1 MNKFT
6 GDDIII
12 IREHISDHVKTDK
25 CFLKAENTGTKDVK
39 YFMKTISETEMHA
52 SDQKSIINVPSW
64 KDFADHLVFQNR
76 FTGSEIKEN
85 VCMFLDKIIRENKLT
100 YSMPAGTVV
109 YRGRKISE
117 DEISKSDGI
126 NQGFDEKQSG
136 VPPYRK
142 THNGRVNIAG
152 IPVLY
157 TAAEQYTACAELRPI
172 KNEFLSIAEYELAED
187 LILADF
193 VLDNILSFEDT
204 PEGKLFLRDMFRSFS
219 LPVTNELIDY
229 LPSQFVSE
237 YIRINHPDISG
248 IRYSS
253 MRHIGG
259 YNIAVFDK
267 DKCRFVRST
276 VLRCSRVKYEFKD
289 INADQILEL

>member
-1 MNKFT
+1 M
-6 GDDIII
+6 
-12 IREHISDHVKTDK
+12 
-25 CFLKAENTGTKDVK
+25 
-39 YFMKTISETEMHA
+39 
-52 SDQKSIINVPSW
+52 INVPSW

-76 FTGSEIKEN
+76 FTGSDVKEN

-100 YSMPAGTVV
+100 YNISKGTVV

-117 DEISKSDGI
+117 EEIHTSDGI
-126 NQGFDEKQSG
+126 NHGFDEKQSG
-136 VPPYRK
+136 IPPYRK

-157 TAAEQYTACAELRPI
+157 TASDHYTACAELRPI
-172 KNEFLSIAEYELAED
+172 KNEFLSIAEYEFSED
-187 LILADF
+187 VTVADF
-193 VLDNILSFEDT
+193 VLDHIENYTDT
-204 PEGKLFLRDMFRSFS
+204 PEGMLFLQDMFKSFS

-237 YIRINHPDISG
+237 YIRITHTDISG

-253 MRHIGG
+253 MRNIGG

-276 VLRCSRVKYEFKD
+276 VVRCSKVRYEFKD

>member
-1 MNKFT
+1 M
-6 GDDIII
+6 
-12 IREHISDHVKTDK
+12 IS
-25 CFLKAENTGTKDVK
+25 
-39 YFMKTISETEMHA
+39 
-52 SDQKSIINVPSW
+52 VPSW
-64 KDFADHLVFQNR
+64 KDFANHLVFQNR

-85 VCMFLDKIIRENKLT
+85 VCRFLDKIIRENELT
-100 YSMPAGTVV
+100 FSISKGTTV
-109 YRGRKISE
+109 YRGRKITE
-117 DEISKSDGI
+117 EEIKYADGV
-126 NQGFDEKQSG
+126 NYGFDEKQSG

-172 KNEFLSIAEYELAED
+172 KNDFLSIAEYELSND
-187 LILADF
+187 ILVADF
-193 VLDNILSFEDT
+193 VLDNIADYEDT
-204 PEGKLFLRDMFRSFS
+204 PEGRLFLEDMFRSFS

-259 YNIAVFDK
+259 YNIAFFNK
-267 DKCRFVRST
+267 DVCRFVRST
-276 VLRCSRVKYEFKD
+276 VLRCSRVQYDFAD
-289 INADQILEL
+289 INADAVLEL